1 MQAELED
8 LSLQNN
14 ANIAQRI
21 STLKSEISTILHH
34 DELFWRQWSWSI
46 WLPAGDKNTNFF
58 HQRASQQRWKNHISG
73 VLDTDGGLHTS
84 DKQIAHVA
92 KQYFKELFTTANPT
106 DMGSVLDA
114 VDRRVAPNM
123 NNALLQRCTPDEV
136 RRALFQMHPSK
147 SPGPDGM
154 SPFFFQKYWNIVGSD
169 VTKAILLVLNYGHM
183 LRKMNY
189 THIVLIPK

>member
-1 MQAELED
+1 
-8 LSLQNN
+8 
-14 ANIAQRI
+14 
-21 STLKSEISTILHH
+21 
-34 DELFWRQWSWSI
+34 
-46 WLPAGDKNTNFF
+46 
-58 HQRASQQRWKNHISG
+58 
-73 VLDTDGGLHTS
+73 
-84 DKQIAHVA
+84 
-92 KQYFKELFTTANPT
+92 
-106 DMGSVLDA
+106 MGSVLDA